1 FATMI
6 SLYVR
11 NTQGQLKCDI
21 KESHVLELL
30 DSNNRRNYEEV
41 CGITLALTGH
51 FVSDWL
57 ENKIPVDSQQTS
69 DSASSSQTINTSQ

>member
-1 FATMI
+1 MKSFWASYR
-6 SLYVR
+6 SLPPKTRVYL
-11 NTQGQLKCDI
+11 GLG
-21 KESHVLELL
+21 
-30 DSNNRRNYEEV
+30 
-41 CGITLALTGH
+41 GITLALTGH